1 MNNEVKE
8 IIIDLITHI
17 WKIEKEHYVN
27 AGEYNMREAE
37 LTDIYYE
44 LEEKIGALEQKT
56 LGEYEEDI
64 EELEEE
70 LEYARGQVD
79 ELADKNC
86 ELKEENEKL
95 WGSLKEISK
104 VVNDTWN

>member
-8 IIIDLITHI
+8 IIIDLITRV
-17 WKIEKEHYVN
+17 WNTEKEYYLN
-27 AGEYNMREAE
+27 AGEHNMREAE
-37 LTDIYYE
+37 LTDIYYD
-44 LEEKIGALEQKT
+44 LEEKIGALDQKT

-70 LEYARGQVD
+70 LEYARGQVE
-79 ELADKNC
+79 ELTDKNC
-86 ELKEENEKL
+86 ELREENEKL
-95 WGSLKEISK
+95 WDRLKEISK

>member
-1 MNNEVKE
+1 MTTEVKE
-8 IIIDLITHI
+8 IIIDLITRV
-17 WKIEKEHYVN
+17 WNTEKEYYLN
-27 AGEYNMREAE
+27 AGERNMREAE

-56 LGEYEEDI
+56 LGEYEQDI

-70 LEYARGQVD
+70 LEYARGQVED
-79 ELADKNC
+79 LADKNC

-95 WGSLKEISK
+95 WERLKEISK

>member
-8 IIIDLITHI
+8 IIIDLITRV
-17 WKIEKEHYVN
+17 WRTEKEYYIN
-27 AGEYNMREAE
+27 AGERNLREAE

-44 LEEKIGALEQKT
+44 LEEKIGALDQKT

-86 ELKEENEKL
+86 ELKEENDKL
-95 WGSLKEISK
+95 WDRIKEISK
-104 VVNDTWN
+104 VVNDTWS